1 MSGTATNE
9 TRDLIASDKVEG
21 TAVYNGTGDRLGT
34 VYNFMVDKQFII
46 PFFGAQA
53 MVLRGWALVEKGGQ
67 DEGLAELRRGLMTY
81 RETRCRAR
89 TISIGLGLMAEACGK
104 ARQVEGGLRV
114 VSEALRIDRNGVR
127 YYEAELHRVEGK
139 LLLSLA
145 SRDEWHAEESFRRAV
160 EIARAQDAKSF
171 ELRASTS
178 LARLWRH
185 QGKRAE
191 ARGLLDPIYSWFTEG
206 FDTKDLQ
213 DAKSLLGRTEV
224 VEALSSAVIDNE
236 IKVRQEA
243 LSKSDTQPTG
253 DRLNYQQRCLMCCK
267 RRARKHRLTGAVFQ

>member
-21 TAVYNGTGDRLGT
+21 TAVYNGTGDSLGT

-81 RETRCRAR
+81 RETGTELER
-89 TISIGLGLMAEACGK
+89 SHWLGLMAEACGK
-104 ARQVEGGLRV
+104 ARQVEDGLRV
-114 VSEALRIDRNGVR
+114 VSEALSEIDRNGVR

-213 DAKSLLGRTEV
+213 DAKSLLAELR
-224 VEALSSAVIDNE
+224 
-236 IKVRQEA
+236 
-243 LSKSDTQPTG
+243 
-253 DRLNYQQRCLMCCK
+253 
-267 RRARKHRLTGAVFQ
+267 